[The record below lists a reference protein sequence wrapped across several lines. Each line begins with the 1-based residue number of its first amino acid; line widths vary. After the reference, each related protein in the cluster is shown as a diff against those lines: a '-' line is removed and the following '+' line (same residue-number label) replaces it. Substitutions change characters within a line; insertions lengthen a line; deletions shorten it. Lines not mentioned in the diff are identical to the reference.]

1 MTENKDHILIVE
13 DSDITLYKVKAV
25 LIRLGYDVTAFNN
38 PVNALDWLMSTPN
51 QPDLILLDVV
61 MPQMDGYEFI
71 RRVRSQAQTEKIPII
86 LLTSHVDTR
95 DKIEGLEA
103 GADDYLGK
111 SASLTELELRVK
123 ALLARKHSTEDS
135 ITQISARSIA
145 VFSLKGGV
153 GVSSM
158 AVNLSIAIS
167 QLWGIE
173 TCLWDIVMG
182 VGQCALM
189 MNLKPNASI
198 TSLSEWAEKTVDE
211 TILRSMLL
219 KHESGVWL
227 MPGAPG
233 VEESELITAK
243 TIDLV
248 WPVVQTLAPYLIID
262 AGNHFSDPT
271 LTILER
277 ADVILLV
284 LAPELASVNA
294 SYQALKV
301 FSDLGFPSGKVIP
314 VVNNIFSSSSLEVTK
329 IAAGLKKQ
337 IITEIPHD
345 GRNMVRA
352 INQGVPYIMTSP
364 RSDTSL
370 AISTLAYRLS
380 SSDMESKMAG
390 YSSPHLDGIRRNVRG
405 K

>member
-38 PVNALDWLMSTPN
+38 PVNALDWLLSTSN

-71 RRVRSQAQTEKIPII
+71 RRVRSQTKTEKIPII

-301 FSDLGFPSGKVIP
+301 FSDLGFPAGKVIP
-314 VVNNIFSSSSLEVTK
+314 VVNNIFSSNSLEVTK

-337 IITEIPHD
+337 IITEIPYD

-390 YSSPHLDGIRRNVRG
+390 HSSPQLDGIRRSVRG